1 MRKFPK
7 LLAVVLAVAI
17 VICPAM
23 CLTSMAAEPNGTYAF
38 DANVVASGA
47 YDTAT
52 LHIDSETGY
61 LVAVAKAELTGY
73 ALSSD
78 EDAVTAVDNNA
89 ENLSVES
96 KVSGTTLT
104 ILVKRIDVTDLSPIT
119 AATISIKVVKDDSTQ
134 HYITLTHI
142 QAADQGT
149 VGDNGTLGDENL
161 LTFPCANNNENGLI
175 NQVEAAEEGLN
186 VVAGTNCSHDNATT
200 TTVVEPTCTEP
211 GEEKH
216 TCPDCGAEWT
226 TPIDALGHD
235 GVVTSISD
243 TQHAEV
249 CSRCGVTID
258 GTTADH
264 TFDEKNTCTE
274 CGYVKTDVPCDHVWG
289 DPVIVQPTLET
300 KGSKTY
306 TCSLCGDS
314 KVEDIDVISID
325 NNITATVGSGVSETV
340 YLSYKVDKA
349 KLTNDNYDAFYLEVN
364 KQVKD
369 KDWNLVDGDPQYIRS
384 SDITDNTNRYIIAT
398 SSAYWFYFRN
408 IQIYALSVPVYA
420 RFYAIKDGITIAAS
434 EEIVVT
440 PAVLIQGQYQT
451 NVNNYNSKGQDKYKA
466 LATSLAD
473 ILIASD
479 ANVKYQTR
487 NKTTSDF
494 AKLTSPICDFA
505 TGEKI
510 TFEYCST
517 DIISELTETNVPYSG
532 TDDVTYG
539 YSTGVSQS
547 PYISAILSNFGDS
560 IEPYSVRFSY
570 YNEVTKKDVVS
581 VAESKDMLPT
591 AKGDKYYA
599 YCYDIAIYSSS
610 SPVTIEVLK
619 DGNVIGT
626 ATYCLEAFYAAK
638 WEDATMGNM
647 MKALARLG
655 QSFRYYKT
663 NF

>member
-78 EDAVTAVDNNA
+78 ENAVTAVDNNA

-96 KVSGTTLT
+96 KVSGTILT
-104 ILVKRIDVTDLSPIT
+104 MLVKRVDVTDLSPIT

-149 VGDNGTLGDENL
+149 VGDDGTLGDENL

-175 NQVEAAEEGLN
+175 NQVEAAEKGLN

-274 CGYVKTDVPCDHVWG
+274 CGYKKQSTEPVVDTSLTFRSASLGYGASSLQMAFRVTNTVLNSYADMQLVIIPQKYDSATLNIDPNPQEIVKNKSELAAAGATM
-289 DPVIVQPTLET
+289 
-300 KGSKTY
+300 KSYTY
-306 TCSLCGDS
+306 T
-314 KVEDIDVISID
+314 DIQLYELGLDINYMLRAYD
-325 NNITATVGSGVSETV
+325 ESGNLVAVSETFTISPAT
-340 YLSYKVDKA
+340 YLKNTFETQASNA
-349 KLTNDNYDAFYLEVN
+349 KLRTL
-364 KQVKD
+364 
-369 KDWNLVDGDPQYIRS
+369 
-384 SDITDNTNRYIIAT
+384 ITDTLIVGNESVKGMAANYADSDLAKAPSIIDGFDTSEAT
-398 SSAYWFYFRN
+398 A
-408 IQIYALSVPVYA
+408 
-420 RFYAIKDGITIAAS
+420 TI
-434 EEIVVT
+434 
-440 PAVLIQGQYQT
+440 
-451 NVNNYNSKGQDKYKA
+451 
-466 LATSLAD
+466 
-473 ILIASD
+473 
-479 ANVKYQTR
+479 
-487 NKTTSDF
+487 
-494 AKLTSPICDFA
+494 
-505 TGEKI
+505 
-510 TFEYCST
+510 
-517 DIISELTETNVPYSG
+517 
-532 TDDVTYG
+532 
-539 YSTGVSQS
+539 
-547 PYISAILSNFGDS
+547 DS
-560 IEPYSVRFSY
+560 
-570 YNEVTKKDVVS
+570 YNEVYTNNSFNADFTDASSAKHYVRKPSVSIGKAPYITYRIKDSGSVLDLSKLSFKVTYTQVAGDGTETPYDKTFTVDSGAITRNGTLITFKFDQIGIQDGNQDVLVEITYDGEKVYSVTYSVESYLGTAMSNPSIGS
-581 VAESKDMLPT
+581 VAT
-591 AKGDKYYA
+591 ALIK
-599 YCYDIAIYSSS
+599 
-610 SPVTIEVLK
+610 
-619 DGNVIGT
+619 
-626 ATYCLEAFYAAK
+626 
-638 WEDATMGNM
+638 
-647 MKALARLG
+647 LG
-655 QSFRYYKT
+655 ISFRAYSAK
-663 NF
+663 

>member
-38 DANVVASGA
+38 DADVVASGA

-104 ILVKRIDVTDLSPIT
+104 MLVKRVDVTNLSPIT

-149 VGDNGTLGDENL
+149 VGDDGTLGDENL

-175 NQVEAAEEGLN
+175 NQVEAAETN
-186 VVAGTNCSHDNATT
+186 QKVVAGTNCSHSNATT

-226 TPIDALGHD
+226 TPLDALGHD

-249 CSRCGVTID
+249 CSRCGVAID

-264 TFDEKNTCTE
+264 TFDENNTCTV
-274 CGYVKTDVPCDHVWG
+274 CGYKKQSTEPVVDTSLTFRSASLGYGASSLQMAFRVTNTVLNSYADMQLVIIPQKYDSATLNIDPNPQEIVKNKSE
-289 DPVIVQPTLET
+289 LAAA
-300 KGSKTY
+300 GSTMKSYTY
-306 TCSLCGDS
+306 T
-314 KVEDIDVISID
+314 DIQLYELGLDINYMLRAYD
-325 NNITATVGSGVSETV
+325 ESGKLVAVSETFTISPAT
-340 YLSYKVDKA
+340 YLKNTFEAQASNA
-349 KLTNDNYDAFYLEVN
+349 KLRTL
-364 KQVKD
+364 
-369 KDWNLVDGDPQYIRS
+369 
-384 SDITDNTNRYIIAT
+384 ITDTLIVGNESVKGMAANYADSDLAKAPSIIDGFDTSEAT
-398 SSAYWFYFRN
+398 A
-408 IQIYALSVPVYA
+408 
-420 RFYAIKDGITIAAS
+420 TI
-434 EEIVVT
+434 
-440 PAVLIQGQYQT
+440 
-451 NVNNYNSKGQDKYKA
+451 
-466 LATSLAD
+466 
-473 ILIASD
+473 
-479 ANVKYQTR
+479 
-487 NKTTSDF
+487 
-494 AKLTSPICDFA
+494 
-505 TGEKI
+505 
-510 TFEYCST
+510 
-517 DIISELTETNVPYSG
+517 
-532 TDDVTYG
+532 
-539 YSTGVSQS
+539 
-547 PYISAILSNFGDS
+547 DS
-560 IEPYSVRFSY
+560 
-570 YNEVTKKDVVS
+570 YNEVYTNTSFNADFTDASSAKHYVRKPSVSIGKAPYITYRIKDSGSVLDLSKLSFKVTYTQVAGDGTETPYDETFTVDSGAITRNGALITFKFDQIGIQDGNQDILVEIIYDGEKVYSVTYSVESYLGAAMSNPSIGS
-581 VAESKDMLPT
+581 VAT
-591 AKGDKYYA
+591 ALIK
-599 YCYDIAIYSSS
+599 
-610 SPVTIEVLK
+610 
-619 DGNVIGT
+619 
-626 ATYCLEAFYAAK
+626 
-638 WEDATMGNM
+638 
-647 MKALARLG
+647 LG
-655 QSFRYYKT
+655 ISFRAYSAK
-663 NF
+663 

>member
-38 DANVVASGA
+38 DADVVASGA

-104 ILVKRIDVTDLSPIT
+104 MLVKRVDVTNLSAIT

-149 VGDNGTLGDENL
+149 VGDDGTLGDENL

-175 NQVEAAEEGLN
+175 NQVEAAETN
-186 VVAGTNCSHDNATT
+186 QKVVAGTNCSHGNATT

-211 GEEKH
+211 GEERH

-249 CSRCGVTID
+249 CSRCSVTID

-264 TFDEKNTCTE
+264 TFDENNTCTV
-274 CGYVKTDVPCDHVWG
+274 CGYKKQSTEPVVDTSLTFRSASLGYGASSLQMAFRVTNTVLNSYADMELVIIPQKYDSATLNIDPNPQEIVKNKSE
-289 DPVIVQPTLET
+289 LAAA
-300 KGSKTY
+300 GSMRSYTY
-306 TCSLCGDS
+306 T
-314 KVEDIDVISID
+314 DIQLYELGLDINYMLRAYD
-325 NNITATVGSGVSETV
+325 ESGNLVAVSETFTISPAT
-340 YLSYKVDKA
+340 YLKNVFEEQASNA
-349 KLTNDNYDAFYLEVN
+349 KLRTLITDTLIVGDESVKGMAANYADSDLAKAPSIIEGFDISEATASVDSYNTINTNQSFNSDFGSASSNRHQVRTSVSIGKAPYITYR
-364 KQVKD
+364 VKD
-369 KDWNLVDGDPQYIRS
+369 SGNVLDLSKLSFKVTYTQVAGDGTETPYDVTFTVDSGAITRSGSWISFKFDQIGIQDGNQDLVVE
-384 SDITDNTNRYIIAT
+384 ITYD
-398 SSAYWFYFRN
+398 
-408 IQIYALSVPVYA
+408 
-420 RFYAIKDGITIAAS
+420 
-434 EEIVVT
+434 
-440 PAVLIQGQYQT
+440 
-451 NVNNYNSKGQDKYKA
+451 
-466 LATSLAD
+466 
-473 ILIASD
+473 
-479 ANVKYQTR
+479 
-487 NKTTSDF
+487 
-494 AKLTSPICDFA
+494 
-505 TGEKI
+505 GEK
-510 TFEYCST
+510 
-517 DIISELTETNVPYSG
+517 VYS
-532 TDDVTYG
+532 VTYSVESYLG
-539 YSTGVSQS
+539 AAMSDSSIGAIST
-547 PYISAILSNFGDS
+547 
-560 IEPYSVRFSY
+560 
-570 YNEVTKKDVVS
+570 
-581 VAESKDMLPT
+581 
-591 AKGDKYYA
+591 
-599 YCYDIAIYSSS
+599 
-610 SPVTIEVLK
+610 
-619 DGNVIGT
+619 
-626 ATYCLEAFYAAK
+626 
-638 WEDATMGNM
+638 
-647 MKALARLG
+647 ALIKLG
-655 QSFRYYKT
+655 ISFRAYSAK
-663 NF
+663 